1 MSGAC
6 GANVHTAA
14 VPRFFL
20 LLLTFVLAGCTS
32 GGFTGAYQLPLPG
45 GADLGDHPYRVVAH
59 FGDVLDLV
67 PHAGVKVHDVA
78 VGRVEKIELARD
90 NTTAVVTMLVNGGVR
105 LPANASAELRQSS
118 LLGEKFVELQ
128 SPEQPSGSLADGAVI
143 PLDRTNRNPEIEEVL
158 GALSLLLN
166 GGGINQLSSI
176 VDEVNAALE
185 GNEPELRAT
194 LANIDKV
201 VKTLDGEKN
210 NITNA
215 IDALGR
221 LSTNLVAQTGD
232 LKIALE
238 QLGPGLT
245 VVNEQRDQ
253 LVSMLSA
260 LENLSTVAVDTVNRS
275 RNDLVEDLQLL
286 APTIQKLAEAGADLP
301 NSLQFLVTY
310 PFTDYFLNTVKGDYV
325 NVDVKFDLDLSV
337 LLENIENASTPFIP
351 IPGVNTPTQQQAP
364 AEPLTPL
371 PTLPTPPDSS
381 SPGGLLGMLGSLLG
395 GGS

>member
-1 MSGAC
+1 MRR
-6 GANVHTAA
+6 V
-14 VPRFFL
+14 L
-20 LLLTFVLAGCTS
+20 LLALVFLVAGCGS
-32 GGFTGAYQLPLPG
+32 GGFSGAYELPLPG

-90 NTTAVVTMLVNGGVR
+90 NTTAVVTMLVNGDVH

-128 SPEQPSGSLADGAVI
+128 SPSGPRGALKDGAVI

-166 GGGINQLSSI
+166 GGGIAQLSSI
-176 VDEVNAALE
+176 MDEVNKALG

-194 LANIDKV
+194 LSNIDTV
-201 VKTLDGEKN
+201 VRTLDGEKT
-210 NITNA
+210 NITKA

-221 LSTNLVAQTGD
+221 LSTNLSAQTND
-232 LKIALE
+232 IKVALD
-238 QLGPGLT
+238 QLGPGLA

-253 LVSMLSA
+253 LVTMLNA

-275 RNDLVEDLQLL
+275 RDDLADDLRLL
-286 APTIQKLAEAGADLP
+286 APTIQQLAKSGADLP

-310 PFTDYFLNTVKGDYV
+310 PFTDYFLNAVKGDYV
-325 NVDVKFDLDLSV
+325 NVDVKFDLDLST
-337 LLENIENASTPFIP
+337 LLENMKNVSTPVVP
-351 IPGVNTPTQQQAP
+351 VPGLTPSPGP
-364 AEPLTPL
+364 AQSDQPLLPL
-371 PTLPTPPDSS
+371 PTLPAPPDSS
-381 SPGGLLGMLGSLLG
+381 SPGGLAGLLGSLLG
-395 GGS
+395 GGH

>member
-1 MSGAC
+1 MK
-6 GANVHTAA
+6 
-14 VPRFFL
+14 RL
-20 LLLTFVLAGCTS
+20 LLVLVFVLAGCGA
-32 GGFTGAYQLPLPG
+32 GGFSGMYQLPLPG

-78 VGRVEKIELARD
+78 VGRVEKIELAKD
-90 NTTAVVTMLVNGGVR
+90 NTTAVVTMLVNGDVQ
-105 LPANASAELRQSS
+105 LPANAGAELRQSS

-128 SPEQPSGSLADGAVI
+128 SPDTPEGKLVDGAVI
-143 PLDRTNRNPEIEEVL
+143 PIDRTNRNPEIEEVL

-166 GGGINQLSSI
+166 GGGISQLSTI
-176 VDEVNAALE
+176 VDEVNAALD

-194 LANIDKV
+194 LSNIDTV

-210 NITNA
+210 NITKA

-221 LSTNLVAQTGD
+221 LSANLAAQTD
-232 LKIALE
+232 DIKIAIE
-238 QLGPGLT
+238 QLGPGLA

-253 LVSMLSA
+253 LVTMLNA
-260 LENLSTVAVDTVNRS
+260 LENLGEVAVDTVNRS
-275 RNDLVEDLQLL
+275 RDDLVDDLKLL
-286 APTIQKLAEAGADLP
+286 APTLQKLAESGANLP

-325 NVDVKFDLDLSV
+325 NVDVTFDLDLSV

-351 IPGVNTPTQQQAP
+351 IPGVNPSPAPTQS
-364 AEPLTPL
+364 AEPLLPL
-371 PTLPTPPDSS
+371 PTLPIPPESS
-381 SPGGLLGMLGSLLG
+381 SGGLTGLLGSLLG
-395 GGS
+395 GGR

>member
-1 MSGAC
+1 M
-6 GANVHTAA
+6 
-14 VPRFFL
+14 RRIL
-20 LLLTFVLAGCTS
+20 LLAMVFVLAGCGS
-32 GGFTGAYQLPLPG
+32 GGFSGVYQLPLPG
-45 GADLGDHPYRVVAH
+45 GADVGDHPYRVVAH

-78 VGRVEKIELARD
+78 VGRVEKIELAKD
-90 NTTAVVTMLVNGGVR
+90 NTTAVVTMLVNGDVR
-105 LPANASAELRQSS
+105 LPANAGAELRQSS

-128 SPEQPSGSLADGAVI
+128 SPKTPEGSLVDGAVI

-166 GGGINQLSSI
+166 GGGINQLSTI
-176 VDEVNAALE
+176 VTEVNAALE

-194 LANIDKV
+194 LSNIDKV
-201 VKTLDGEKN
+201 VKVLDGEKH
-210 NITNA
+210 NITKA

-221 LSTNLVAQTGD
+221 LSTNLAAQTD
-232 LKIALE
+232 NIKVVLD
-238 QLGPGLT
+238 QLGPGLA
-245 VVNEQRDQ
+245 VVNEQRDE

-275 RNDLVEDLQLL
+275 RDDLVEDLRLL

-325 NVDVKFDLDLSV
+325 NVDVTFDLDLSV
-337 LLENIENASTPFIP
+337 LLENIENSSTPFIP
-351 IPGVNTPTQQQAP
+351 LPGLTPGTGATEAP
-364 AEPLTPL
+364 AEPLLPI
-371 PTLPTPPDSS
+371 PTLPIPSEST
-381 SPGGLLGMLGSLLG
+381 SPGGLIGLLEGLLG
-395 GGS
+395 GGR

>member
-1 MSGAC
+1 M
-6 GANVHTAA
+6 
-14 VPRFFL
+14 RRIL
-20 LLLTFVLAGCTS
+20 LLVMALVLAGCSS
-32 GGFTGAYQLPLPG
+32 GGFSGVYQLPLPG

-90 NTTAVVTMLVNGGVR
+90 NTTAVVTMLVNGNVR
-105 LPANASAELRQSS
+105 LPGNASAELRQSS

-128 SPEQPSGSLADGAVI
+128 TPETPEGSLVDGAVI

-166 GGGINQLSSI
+166 GGGIAQLSTI

-194 LANIDKV
+194 LSNIDKV
-201 VKTLDGEKN
+201 VKVLDGEKD
-210 NITNA
+210 NITKA

-221 LSTNLVAQTGD
+221 LSTNLAAQTGD
-232 LKIALE
+232 IKIALE

-253 LVSMLSA
+253 LVTMLNA
-260 LENLSTVAVDTVNRS
+260 LENLSTVAVDVVTRS
-275 RNDLVEDLQLL
+275 RDDLVDDLRLL
-286 APTIQKLAEAGADLP
+286 APTIQKLAEAGANLP

-310 PFTDYFLNTVKGDYV
+310 PFTDYFLNAVKGDYV
-325 NVDVKFDLDLSV
+325 NVDVTFDLDLSA
-337 LLENIENASTPFIP
+337 LLETIGNASTPLIP
-351 IPGVNTPTQQQAP
+351 LPTPTPTPAP
-364 AEPLTPL
+364 AADPPLPL
-371 PTLPTPPDSS
+371 PTLPAPPESS
-381 SPGGLLGMLGSLLG
+381 SPGGLTGLLGSLLG
-395 GGS
+395 GGR

>member
-1 MSGAC
+1 MK
-6 GANVHTAA
+6 
-14 VPRFFL
+14 RL
-20 LLLTFVLAGCTS
+20 LLVLVFVLAGCSS
-32 GGFTGAYQLPLPG
+32 GGFSGMYQLPLPG
-45 GADLGDHPYRVVAH
+45 GADVGDHPYRVVAH

-78 VGRVEKIELARD
+78 VGRVEKIELAKD
-90 NTTAVVTMLVNGGVR
+90 NTTAVVTMLVNSDVR
-105 LPANASAELRQSS
+105 LPANAGAELRQSS

-128 SPEQPSGSLADGAVI
+128 SPNTPEGKLENGAVI
-143 PLDRTNRNPEIEEVL
+143 PIDRTNRNPEIEEVL

-166 GGGINQLSSI
+166 GGGIAQLSTI
-176 VDEVNAALE
+176 VDEVNAALD

-194 LANIDKV
+194 LSNIDTV
-201 VKTLDGEKN
+201 VKVLDGEKN
-210 NITNA
+210 NITKA

-221 LSTNLVAQTGD
+221 LSANLAAQTD
-232 LKIALE
+232 DIKIAIE
-238 QLGPGLT
+238 QLGPGLA

-253 LVSMLSA
+253 LVTMLNA
-260 LENLSTVAVDTVNRS
+260 LENLSNVAVDTVNRS
-275 RNDLVEDLQLL
+275 RDDLVDDLKLL
-286 APTIQKLAEAGADLP
+286 APTLQKLAESGANLP

-351 IPGVNTPTQQQAP
+351 IPGLDTTPAP
-364 AEPLTPL
+364 TASDEPLLPL
-371 PTLPTPPDSS
+371 PTLPIPPESS
-381 SPGGLLGMLGSLLG
+381 SGGLIGLLGSLLG

>member
-1 MSGAC
+1 M
-6 GANVHTAA
+6 
-14 VPRFFL
+14 RRL
-20 LLLTFVLAGCTS
+20 LLLGIVLLVAGCSS
-32 GGFTGAYQLPLPG
+32 GGFSGMYQLPLPG

-78 VGRVEKIELARD
+78 VGRVDRIELAKD
-90 NTTAVVTMLVNGGVR
+90 NTTAVVTMLVNGDVH

-128 SPEQPSGSLADGAVI
+128 TPRNAEGALKDGAVI

-166 GGGINQLSSI
+166 GGGIAQLSSI
-176 VDEVNAALE
+176 VDEVNQALD

-194 LANIDKV
+194 LSTIDTV

-210 NITNA
+210 HITQA

-221 LSTNLVAQTGD
+221 LSTNLAAQTGD
-232 LKIALE
+232 IKVALD
-238 QLGPGLT
+238 QLGPGLA
-245 VVNEQRDQ
+245 VVNEQREQ
-253 LVSMLSA
+253 LVTMLSA

-275 RNDLVEDLQLL
+275 RDDLADDLRLL
-286 APTIQKLAEAGADLP
+286 APTIQQLAKSGADLP

-310 PFTDYFLNTVKGDYV
+310 PFTDYFLNAVKGDYV
-325 NVDVKFDLDLSV
+325 NVDVKFDLDLST
-337 LLENIENASTPFIP
+337 LLENIENASTPLIP
-351 IPGVNTPTQQQAP
+351 LPGLSPTPGPTTADQ
-364 AEPLTPL
+364 PLLPL
-371 PTLPTPPDSS
+371 PTLPAPPDSG
-381 SPGGLLGMLGSLLG
+381 SPGGLTGLLGSLLG
-395 GGS
+395 VGH